1 MALLVKNSPTNA
13 GDMGLIPGSGFR
25 FRLERGFTK
34 WNSWESWFPLETNS
48 HKLKALKITF

>member
-25 FRLERGFTK
+25 FRLEGGFTK